1 MKACGTRSS
10 VKLTLVPKMNDKRI
24 VSRHRVFKA
33 GKIVFDGAVID
44 CTVRNISRT
53 GAALEVESPVGIPHN
68 FILVIETDRVRRACH
83 VAWRKERRIGVGFD
97 DGEN

>member
-1 MKACGTRSS
+1 MKTCGTRSS
-10 VKLTLVPKMNDKRI
+10 VKLTLVPKMNDKQI

-53 GAALEVESPVGIPHN
+53 GAALEVDSPVGIPHN
-68 FILVIETDRVRRACH
+68 FILVIETYRVRRACH
-83 VAWRKERRIGVGFD
+83 VVWRKERRIGVGFD
-97 DGEN
+97 DSEK

>member
-1 MKACGTRSS
+1 
-10 VKLTLVPKMNDKRI
+10 MNDRRI

-53 GAALEVESPVGIPHN
+53 GAALEVESPDGIPHN

-83 VAWRKERRIGVGFD
+83 VVWRKERRMGVVFD
-97 DGEN
+97 DGEK

>member
-1 MKACGTRSS
+1 
-10 VKLTLVPKMNDKRI
+10 MNDKRI

-53 GAALEVESPVGIPHN
+53 GAALEVESPVGIPPK
-68 FILVIETDRVRRACH
+68 FTLVIEADRVSRPCH
-83 VAWRKERRIGVGFD
+83 VVWRKERRVGVGFD
-97 DGEN
+97 DGEK